1 MYMIVIIVFVAKICG
16 YLSDNGVVNMKYIKS
31 FETNEEKYYF
41 SEDDNED
48 EDFYLIV
55 NVADTN
61 YKEGHTYYFKDFD
74 TFRFWCMINK
84 DVIGII
90 DNYEFDE
97 VYYLCAI
104 KHDLHAKALSL
115 LKDGHYSIQD
125 YEDTEDEVKSYFHDL
140 VFECKLTHIDAGYI
154 PFFSENLIVV
164 WKDYSN
170 ITKDD
175 KPLTIIDLLLKHDR
189 YSLIFD
195 NKLYVYKDSDTILY
209 YTISDVK
216 KFILL
221 TTKLSLLK

>member
-1 MYMIVIIVFVAKICG
+1 MKVKIVFVVKIYGC
-16 YLSDNGVVNMKYIKS
+16 LNINGVVNMKYIKS
-31 FETNEEKYYF
+31 FESNKKRYYF

-61 YKEGHTYYFKDFD
+61 HKEGHTYYFKDFD
-74 TFRFWCMINK
+74 IFRLWCMINK
-84 DVIGII
+84 EVVGII

-140 VFECKLTHIDAGYI
+140 VFEDKLIHIDAGYI

-175 KPLTIIDLLLKHDR
+175 KPLTVIDLLLKHDR

-209 YTISDVK
+209 YTISDIE

>member
-1 MYMIVIIVFVAKICG
+1 
-16 YLSDNGVVNMKYIKS
+16 MKYIRDFQTS
-31 FETNEEKYYF
+31 VDRYYF
-41 SEDDNED
+41 SED

-61 YKEGHTYYFKDFD
+61 HKEGHIYYFKDFD

-84 DVIGII
+84 DVIGIV

-115 LKDGHYSIQD
+115 LRGGNYSKIC
-125 YEDTEDEVKSYFHDL
+125 YEDLEDDIALNFKDL
-140 VFECKLTHIDAGYI
+140 VDNDVEEFLTTGYI
-154 PFFSENLIVV
+154 PFFSDNLIVA
-164 WKDYSN
+164 WLDTCN
-170 ITKDD
+170 NTIDAE
-175 KPLTIIDLLLKHDR
+175 PLTVIDLLLKN
-189 YSLIFD
+189 
-195 NKLYVYKDSDTILY
+195 NKLYVYEDYDTILC
-209 YTISDVK
+209 YTISDIE